1 MKAIEKFKQHKVSF
15 RVLQQCFLMFFVQQ
29 ISVKNCCAK
38 TQRSAAGPFECTW
51 PTPVPFA
58 WKPIV
63 HHWLPQWFPHCL
75 ANAHL
80 CCKVDTAL
88 QKLWGQYLPK
98 QYLSKTLHIF
108 SCTPKR
114 TIKTNTRLIAIPL
127 LITKQPHACEPEW
140 NATHLTYF
148 KLHANMRPRHDLHGL
163 LNKYRIHDIPEN
175 LWGDEARARPGVA
188 FSVLINNNWWF
199 QTYGQLPFLEQYFKK
214 L

>member
-1 MKAIEKFKQHKVSF
+1 MNPTHESHWKSSNSTRFPLGFYSNAFW
-15 RVLQQCFLMFFVQQ
+15 CFLYNRFL
-29 ISVKNCCAK
+29 SKLLCKNSTERGRTFWVYLANS
-38 TQRSAAGPFECTW
+38 RS
-51 PTPVPFA
+51 FA

-127 LITKQPHACEPEW
+127 LITKQPTCVWAGMKRHTFDVFQVACKY
-140 NATHLTYF
+140 A
-148 KLHANMRPRHDLHGL
+148 PRHDLHGL

-175 LWGDEARARPGVA
+175 LWGDEARAPPRCG
-188 FSVLINNNWWF
+188 L
-199 QTYGQLPFLEQYFKK
+199 
-214 L
+214 